1 MAPAQIVDV
10 EGDILMVVEE
20 PVAIASVLVA
30 VQPVAGSVTVSVKLA
45 GSVIQVVLNVCV
57 FPVVGEA
64 LLAVQL

>member
-1 MAPAQIVDV
+1 MV
-10 EGDILMVVEE
+10 EVAGDTVTVVVE

-45 GSVIQVVLNVCV
+45 GSVIQVVLKVCV
-57 FPVVGEA
+57 LPVVGEA